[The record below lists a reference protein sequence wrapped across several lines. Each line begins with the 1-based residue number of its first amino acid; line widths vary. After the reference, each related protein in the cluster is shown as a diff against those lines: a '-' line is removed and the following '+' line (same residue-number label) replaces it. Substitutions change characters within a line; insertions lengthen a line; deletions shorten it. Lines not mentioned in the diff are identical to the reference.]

1 MKNERGYEFE
11 NKVRREIWEGLEGG
25 SRKKKIM
32 YLYYNIKKKLTRK
45 NRLCG
50 ENVCKPYSLIIFKLA
65 SLFLLFLSRNMKRKE
80 EKDCFTFL

>member
-1 MKNERGYEFE
+1 MKISKEGNMGGFG
-11 NKVRREIWEGLEGG
+11 RRKQKE
-25 SRKKKIM
+25 KIM
-32 YLYYNIKKKLTRK
+32 YLYYNIKKKNLTRK